1 MSPIH
6 AAMVELAPSLVTRT
20 IVFAWKDSEELTV
33 KVWSL
38 DKLNR

>member
-1 MSPIH
+1 MSLIH

-20 IVFAWKDSEELTV
+20 IVFAWKDSEELIV